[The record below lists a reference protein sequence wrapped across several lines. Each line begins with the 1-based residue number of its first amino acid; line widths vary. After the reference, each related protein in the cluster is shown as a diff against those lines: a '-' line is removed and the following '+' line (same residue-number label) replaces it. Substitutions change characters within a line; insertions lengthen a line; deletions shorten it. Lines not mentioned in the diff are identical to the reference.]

1 MITAPA
7 PQAGREVRAE
17 MISDPATFAALREE
31 WTELLQDSASD
42 GFFLTWEWLHSWW
55 KHLAEKRS
63 LFLITVRAGTKLVA
77 VAPFALRP
85 GAPWLNP
92 PVRCLEMLGSGIA
105 GSDYLDVIVRRGWE
119 AECSQ
124 ALSILLA
131 EHGEMLA
138 LSRLRAGTSFARQL
152 VTTLA
157 QRGFRADEVMKFE
170 VCPYLPRP
178 PGGFAE
184 YMQGLGSEHRYAFRR
199 KVQALNKRFAVQFAA
214 ASSEETRR
222 SSLATLI
229 ELHQKRWRLR
239 DGASEAFTSPALIAF
254 HEEVSALALAKGW
267 LRLFVL
273 SADGQ
278 PVSALYGFRYGEIFS
293 FYQSGFDPGWAK
305 QSVGMVTMGLA
316 IESAFGE
323 GCAEFDML
331 HGDEAYKFH
340 WARQVHELSRIELF
354 PPGPRGLIT
363 QGVCVLAKTARRA
376 GKKLL
381 VRIEGKQANPVKE
394 PAAHPEPNPQ
404 AKPPA
409 KEGAV
414 RAAVS

>member
-1 MITAPA
+1 MITVPA
-7 PQAGREVRAE
+7 PPPGREVRAE
-17 MISDPATFAALREE
+17 IISDSAAFTALREE
-31 WTELLQDSASD
+31 WTQLLQESASD

-63 LFLITVRAGTKLVA
+63 LFLITVRAGTSLVA

-105 GSDYLDVIVRRGWE
+105 GSDYLDVIV
-119 AECSQ
+119 
-124 ALSILLA
+124 
-131 EHGEMLA
+131 
-138 LSRLRAGTSFARQL
+138 
-152 VTTLA
+152 TLE

-199 KVQALNKRFAVQFAA
+199 KVQALHKRFAVRFEA

-222 SSLATLI
+222 SSLTALI
-229 ELHQKRWRLR
+229 ELHQKRWSLR

-278 PVSALYGFRYGEIFS
+278 PVSALYGFRYGDIFS

-381 VRIEGKQANPVKE
+381 VRIEGKRANPAKDPAARPE
-394 PAAHPEPNPQ
+394 PAPQ

-409 KEGAV
+409 QEGAV
-414 RAAVS
+414 RATVS

>member
-1 MITAPA
+1 MITPA
-7 PQAGREVRAE
+7 SQARPGARAS
-17 MISDPATFAALREE
+17 IICDPAAFTALREE
-31 WTELLQDSASD
+31 WTELLKDSPSD
-42 GFFLTWEWLHSWW
+42 GFFLSWEWLHSWW
-55 KHLAEKRS
+55 THLAEQRS
-63 LFLITVRAGTKLVA
+63 LFLIVVRAGPQLVA
-77 VAPFALRP
+77 IAPFAMRP

-119 AECSQ
+119 AEC
-124 ALSILLA
+124 AAKLADLLA
-131 EHGEMLA
+131 DRGQMLA

-152 VTTLA
+152 VATLE
-157 QRGFRADEVMKFE
+157 QRGFRADELAKSE

-184 YMQGLGSEHRYAFRR
+184 YLQGLGSEHRYAFRR
-199 KVQALNKRFAVQFAA
+199 KVQSLHKRFAVGFEA

-222 SSLATLI
+222 TSLRALI
-229 ELHQKRWRLR
+229 ELHHKRWSRR
-239 DGASEAFTSPALIAF
+239 DGTSEAFTSPALIAF

-273 SADGQ
+273 TADGQ
-278 PVSALYGFRYGEIFS
+278 PVAALYGFRYRDIFS
-293 FYQSGFDPGWAK
+293 FYQSGFDPGWGK

-331 HGDEAYKFH
+331 HGDEPYKFH
-340 WARQVHELSRIELF
+340 WARQVHALSRIELF
-354 PPGPRGLIT
+354 PPGPLGLIT
-363 QGVCVLAKTARRA
+363 QGVCALAKTARRA

-381 VRIEGKQANPVKE
+381 VRIEGKPST
-394 PAAHPEPNPQ
+394 PAKDPSAQPEPGPQ
-404 AKPPA
+404 AKTSA